1 MVLPDSFTKAGW
13 GSVPMC
19 TPKMEVCPIK
29 TDTFFGTWYEIA
41 RTPSK
46 VSNNLT
52 CIATTFK
59 NNSLSHDNLF
69 FVTSVGLNITSTSN
83 FTLSGNGTVI
93 DPAKFR
99 IDLPIYRDLL
109 NKPNFIV
116 RNVWVDLKGN
126 YQRAVISSPN
136 STNDESD
143 SYYVLSRS
151 KLMSQ
156 IQLEAATK
164 FASQLNTS
172 TQLDWNLPKEFLR
185 FVDASPS
192 PFHAVESSIQ
202 RLVKAGFQ
210 EIQEENSWD
219 NLKPNGK
226 YFFTR
231 NRSAIVSFV
240 IGGKW
245 KQGNGFS
252 IVGAHTDS
260 PCLKVKPRS
269 KRDKLGYKQGI
280 SADILNYPVGVEIY
294 GGGLWHTWFD
304 RDLSLAGRV
313 LIESNGIFEHKLVK
327 INRPI
332 LRIPTL
338 AIHLDRNSGDNFT
351 FNKEVQLTP
360 ILTEAAAKELNKT
373 KTETESDR
381 HHPEMLELIAK
392 EMGCEGII
400 QIIKNGILKSAVEF
414 TFHFPSNIAQIR
426 DFELCL
432 YDTQPASIGGA
443 NDEFIHSA
451 RLDNLM
457 MSFCGLTA
465 ICETTD
471 ESVKN
476 DDLIRMV
483 TLFDNEEVGS
493 TTAHGADSNLL
504 EVTLRRLSSL
514 AVGAVEEGSFERA
527 MVKSMLISADMA
539 HALHPN
545 YPEKHEDNHRPA
557 MNKGVVIKQNANQRY
572 ATTSITTHILREA
585 AAIASVK
592 LQEFVVRNDSPCGS
606 TIGPMLSAKLGLR
619 TVDVGNPQWS
629 MHSIRETCGTKDVG
643 DAVLLFKAFFD
654 GLSKIDSK
662 MPRL

>member
-1 MVLPDSFTKAGW
+1 M
-13 GSVPMC
+13 
-19 TPKMEVCPIK
+19 
-29 TDTFFGTWYEIA
+29 
-41 RTPSK
+41 
-46 VSNNLT
+46 
-52 CIATTFK
+52 
-59 NNSLSHDNLF
+59 
-69 FVTSVGLNITSTSN
+69 
-83 FTLSGNGTVI
+83 
-93 DPAKFR
+93 
-99 IDLPIYRDLL
+99 
-109 NKPNFIV
+109 
-116 RNVWVDLKGN
+116 
-126 YQRAVISSPN
+126 
-136 STNDESD
+136 
-143 SYYVLSRS
+143 
-151 KLMSQ
+151 
-156 IQLEAATK
+156 
-164 FASQLNTS
+164 
-172 TQLDWNLPKEFLR
+172 NLPKEFLR

-269 KRDKLGYKQGI
+269 KRDKLGYKQ
-280 SADILNYPVGVEIY
+280 VGVEIY

-392 EMGCEGII
+392 EMGCE
-400 QIIKNGILKSAVEF
+400 V
-414 TFHFPSNIAQIR
+414 AQIR